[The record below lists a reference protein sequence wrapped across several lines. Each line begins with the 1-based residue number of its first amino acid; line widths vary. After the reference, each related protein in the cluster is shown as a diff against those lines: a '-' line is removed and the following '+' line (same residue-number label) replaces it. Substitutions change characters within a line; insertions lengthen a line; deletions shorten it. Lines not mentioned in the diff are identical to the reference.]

1 MLIEK
6 LQEQLEEFDKKAKL
20 NVRLIQR
27 KKRLA
32 YVTVNLSNIIQV
44 HPVVVYYHWTQSSMT
59 LLMMMMVM
67 VMVMVI
73 VLKHNN
79 VLTSE
84 ALMMVVLLGKA

>member
-67 VMVMVI
+67 VMVI